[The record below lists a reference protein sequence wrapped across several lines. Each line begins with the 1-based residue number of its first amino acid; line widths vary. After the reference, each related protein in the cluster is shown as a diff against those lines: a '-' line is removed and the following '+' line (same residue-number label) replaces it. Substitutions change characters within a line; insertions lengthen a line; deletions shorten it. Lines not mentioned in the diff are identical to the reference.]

1 MNNPFYGE
9 KGAAYVFARQKGA
22 DDAMVRLLDEGLR
35 NFAEVIKRTGR
46 IEIDD
51 IPGAGAAGGLGGGF
65 VAFLK
70 AELKPGIQMVL
81 DALRRSCANE
91 LAWTLFLEHVSA
103 FYEKFLFQRFS
114 DNTLHL

>member
-46 IEIDD
+46 IKIDD

-70 AELKPGIQMVL
+70 AELKPGIRMVL
-81 DALRRSCANE
+81 DALRLMNVYGGGSNYYGR
-91 LAWTLFLEHVSA
+91 
-103 FYEKFLFQRFS
+103 R
-114 DNTLHL
+114 